1 MELKKHFSKRVYFL
15 IFYYLAFCGY
25 LAFGFLSAGASS
37 YHIDNH
43 LIIPSINLSSGVTK
57 VEISDGNLPTPD
69 YIVGSFATE
78 TSKEFL
84 FGHSSTVFADL
95 KDIKIGDEI
104 IYDNKTYIVTSYHVY
119 EKSEIHMDQVLSPTE
134 RDSLTIM
141 TCAGED
147 YGNGDSSHRL
157 IINAILR

>member
-43 LIIPSINLSSGVTK
+43 LIIPSINLSSDVTK

-95 KDIKIGDEI
+95 KDIKIGDDI
-104 IYDNKTYIVTSYHVY
+104 IYDDKTYTVISYNTY
-119 EKSEIHMDQVLSPTE
+119 AKSEVDMSRVLSRAE
-134 RDSLTIM
+134 RDSLTLM

>member
-1 MELKKHFSKRVYFL
+1 MELKKHISKRVFFL

-25 LAFGFLSAGASS
+25 LAFGFLSVGASS

-43 LIIPSINLSSGVTK
+43 LIIPSINLSSDVTK

-95 KDIKIGDEI
+95 KNIKIGDEI
-104 IYDNKTYIVTSYHVY
+104 IYDNRTYTVISYKTYV
-119 EKSEIHMDQVLSPTE
+119 KSDVDMSRVLSRAE
-134 RDSLTIM
+134 RDSLTLM

>member
-1 MELKKHFSKRVYFL
+1 M
-15 IFYYLAFCGY
+15 
-25 LAFGFLSAGASS
+25 
-37 YHIDNH
+37 
-43 LIIPSINLSSGVTK
+43 TK

-78 TSKEFL
+78 ASKEFL
-84 FGHSSTVFADL
+84 FGHSSTVFTDL
-95 KDIKIGDEI
+95 KDIKIGDDI
-104 IYDNKTYIVTSYHVY
+104 IYGDKTYTVISYNTY
-119 EKSEIHMDQVLSPTE
+119 AKSEVDMSRVLSRAE
-134 RDSLTIM
+134 RNSLTLM